1 MSSYLTRTLTSVN
14 ELMAYALEWGNLLV
28 RWLHVTAAMAWIG
41 TSFYYIAL
49 DYHLIEP
56 KNPAAEEAGIS
67 GEAWEI
73 HGGGFYRVEK
83 YRVAPKALPS
93 PLHWFKWEAYT
104 TWLSGFGLLIV
115 LYYANANT
123 YLVDRSVADI
133 PAWLA
138 VLISVAILVVG
149 WFVYH
154 GLCRVLE
161 HRDRLL
167 ALTIAAVI
175 AVTAFGVSHVLSPRA
190 AYLQVGAMIGTW
202 MAANVLFVIIP
213 GQTELVKAKQ
223 EGREP
228 EAIYGIRGKQRS
240 IHNNYLTLP
249 VLIAMLSNHFS
260 FTYQHPQ
267 GWLILLALM
276 ALGAWVRHFF
286 NLRNQGRVVWA
297 IPASAAVGVV
307 VLAVMVAPRATAPSS
322 ANVTFAQAQ
331 GVIRQR
337 CVPCHSAT
345 PTQPGFTSPPNG
357 VVFDTPD
364 QIVSRAQD
372 INQQAV
378 VTRAMPFGN
387 LTNITE
393 DERALLAAWV
403 KEGAP
408 GP

>member
-1 MSSYLTRTLTSVN
+1 MT
-14 ELMAYALEWGNLLV
+14 ELWAYALEWGNLLI

-56 KNPAAEEAGIS
+56 KNPDAEEAGVG

-83 YRVAPKALPS
+83 YRVAPRALPS

-133 PAWLA
+133 PAWVA
-138 VLISVAILVVG
+138 VLISLAILIAA
-149 WFVYH
+149 WHVYD
-154 GLCRVLE
+154 GLCRILE
-161 HRDRLL
+161 RRGRLL
-167 ALTIAAVI
+167 AAAIAVVI
-175 AVTAFGVSHVLSPRA
+175 ALTAFGVSHVLSPRA

-202 MAANVLFVIIP
+202 MAANVLFIIIP
-213 GQTELVKAKQ
+213 GQKELVRAKQ
-223 EGREP
+223 QGREP

-267 GWLILLALM
+267 GWLILLALVG
-276 ALGAWVRHFF
+276 LGAWVRHFF

-307 VLAVMVAPRATAPSS
+307 VLAVLVAPRAAPSS
-322 ANVTFAQAQ
+322 GANVTFAQAQ
-331 GVIRQR
+331 AVIRQR
-337 CVPCHSAT
+337 CAPCHSIA
-345 PTQPGFTSPPNG
+345 PTQPGFTAPPNG
-357 VVFDTPD
+357 VTFDTSD
-364 QIVSRAQD
+364 QIVGRAQD
-372 INQQAV
+372 IYQQAV
-378 VTRAMPFGN
+378 VTRNMPFGN
-387 LTNITE
+387 LTNITD
-393 DERALLAAWV
+393 DERNLLAAWV
-403 KEGAP
+403 QEGAP